1 MNSIYKLEVKHMNRK
16 RIAVSKKRQITIPV
30 EFYNSLGI
38 DKEVECYVQ
47 NDSIIIQ
54 PVNNVSGEFD
64 DEILEDLISQGLSG
78 EELLEEFKRI
88 RHKIKPALENMLE
101 DAKLAAGGKIES
113 YSYDDIFCAEDND
126 V

>member
-1 MNSIYKLEVKHMNRK
+1 MRNAYKLEVKNMNRK
-16 RIAVSKKRQITIPV
+16 RIAVSKKRQITIPI
-30 EFYNSLGI
+30 EFYNTLGI

-54 PVNNVSGEFD
+54 PVNETSGEFD
-64 DEILEDLISQGLSG
+64 EEILEDLISQGLSG
-78 EELLEEFKRI
+78 QELLQEFKRK
-88 RHKIKPALENMLE
+88 RHKVKPAVEAMLE
-101 DAKLAAGGKIES
+101 DAKLAAEGKTKS

>member
-1 MNSIYKLEVKHMNRK
+1 MSVAYKMEVKQMDRK

-30 EFYNSLGI
+30 EFYNSIGI

-47 NDSIIIQ
+47 NGSIVIRPIKET
-54 PVNNVSGEFD
+54 SGEFD
-64 DEILEDLISQGLSG
+64 EEILADLISQGLSG
-78 EELLEEFKRI
+78 EELLEGFKRI
-88 RHKIKPALENMLE
+88 RHQVRPAVESILEE
-101 DAKLAAGGKIES
+101 AKLAAKGKTKS